1 MKINHTIT
9 QSKLSTVSW
18 NILLITVGS
27 IICAVAVNSILI
39 PKQFLAGGFTGLAML
54 IHYVLPFMPVG
65 VVYFLLNVPL
75 FIFGWMFVGRRFFFY
90 SIAGMVIFSLAV
102 LIPFPEIAIQD
113 RLLNAL
119 TAGIISGIG
128 SGILLRSLG
137 SAGGMDILA
146 IIVLKKLS
154 VRLGTTSL
162 VFNAILML
170 TAIARIPLEMILYTL
185 IYIYVSAYFVNLVVT
200 GLSQRKAA
208 MVISEKW
215 QEISR
220 EIMAKLDRGV
230 TVIHGEGGYSGKQQ
244 KILYSVIPFQ
254 ELGRFKD
261 LIRRVDPNAFVVIT
275 ETMEVM
281 GHRIGNQPHW

>member
-1 MKINHTIT
+1 MEKARKIIWNLFLIIT
-9 QSKLSTVSW
+9 
-18 NILLITVGS
+18 GS
-27 IICAVAVNSILI
+27 FICAAAINSILI

-54 IHYVLPFMPVG
+54 IHYALPFAPVG

-75 FIFGWMFVGRRFFFY
+75 FIFGWMFVGRRFFLY
-90 SIAGMVIFSLAV
+90 SIAGMLIYSLAV
-102 LIPFPEIAIQD
+102 LVPFPEITLED

-119 TAGIISGIG
+119 IAGIISGIG

-146 IIVLKKLS
+146 IMVLKKLS

-162 VFNAILML
+162 VFNALLML
-170 TAIARIPLEMILYTL
+170 TAITRIPLEMILYTL
-185 IYIYVSAYFVNLVVT
+185 IYIYVSAYFVNLVIS
-200 GLSQRKAA
+200 GLSQRKAV
-208 MVISEKW
+208 MIISNQW

-220 EIMAKLDRGV
+220 EIMTKLDRGV

-254 ELGRFKD
+254 EIGRFKD
-261 LIRRVDPNAFVVIT
+261 LIRKIDPNAFVVIT

-281 GHRIGNQPHW
+281 GQRIGNQPHW